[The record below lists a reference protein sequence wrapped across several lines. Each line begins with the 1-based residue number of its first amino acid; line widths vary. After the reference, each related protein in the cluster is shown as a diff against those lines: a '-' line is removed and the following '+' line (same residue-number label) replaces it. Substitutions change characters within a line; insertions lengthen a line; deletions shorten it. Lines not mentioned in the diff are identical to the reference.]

1 MDARGRE
8 LLTGGRGPRARRAL
22 AQYHPRV
29 PEIGETLRPRTRAA
43 WRAWLDRHAGAREIW
58 LLLAKKHVP
67 GRWLTYEEALEE
79 ALCVGWIDG
88 LAKRF
93 DPDFR
98 AIRFTPRKKDSIWSE
113 PNARRVRRLV
123 REGRM
128 TDAGLALVRHAKR
141 TGAWAA
147 ARRREDAD
155 RVPPDLAR
163 ALAAVPAARAYFEET
178 PPSYRKMVL
187 YWIADAKRPE
197 TRARRIADLV
207 ARSARGE
214 RRF

>member
-1 MDARGRE
+1 MPA
-8 LLTGGRGPRARRAL
+8 
-22 AQYHPRV
+22 
-29 PEIGETLRPRTRAA
+29 IGATLRPRTRAA
-43 WRAWLDRHAGAREIW
+43 WRAWLDRNAGAREIW

-67 GRWLTYEEALEE
+67 GRWLSYEEAIEE

-88 LAKRF
+88 LVKRF
-93 DPDFR
+93 DEDFR
-98 AIRFTPRKKDSIWSE
+98 AIRFTPRKKDSVWSE
-113 PNARRVRRLV
+113 PNRRRVRRLV

-128 TDAGLALVRHAKR
+128 TEAGLVLVRHAKR
-141 TGAWAA
+141 SGEWAA
-147 ARRREDAD
+147 ARRREDPR
-155 RVPPDLAR
+155 RVPPDLSR
-163 ALAAVPAARAYFEET
+163 ALAADPAALAFFEEL

-187 YWIADAKRPE
+187 YWIDDAKRPE

>member
-1 MDARGRE
+1 M
-8 LLTGGRGPRARRAL
+8 PS
-22 AQYHPRV
+22 
-29 PEIGETLRPRTRAA
+29 IGATVRPRTRAA
-43 WRAWLDRHAGAREIW
+43 WRAWLDRHATAREIW
-58 LLLAKKHVP
+58 LLLAKRHVA

-88 LAKRF
+88 LVKRF
-93 DPDFR
+93 DEDFR
-98 AIRFTPRKKDSIWSE
+98 AIRFTPRKLDSVWSE
-113 PNARRVRRLV
+113 PNERRVRKLA

-128 TDAGLALVRHAKR
+128 TEAGLALVRHAKR

-147 ARRREDAD
+147 ARRREEVASI
-155 RVPPDLAR
+155 PQDLSR
-163 ALAAVPAARAYFEET
+163 ALAADPDALAYFDTT
-178 PPSYRKMVL
+178 PPSYRKLVL
-187 YWIADAKRPE
+187 SWISGAKRPE

>member
-1 MDARGRE
+1 MTISAFSSSRVAR
-8 LLTGGRGPRARRAL
+8 TGSAL
-22 AQYHPRV
+22 R
-29 PEIGETLRPRTRAA
+29 
-43 WRAWLDRHAGAREIW
+43 

-67 GRWLTYEEALEE
+67 GRWLTYEEALDE

-88 LAKRF
+88 LVKRL
-93 DPDFR
+93 DEDFR
-98 AIRFTPRKKDSIWSE
+98 AVRFTPRKKDSVWSE
-113 PNARRVRRLV
+113 PNKRRVRRLV

-128 TDAGLALVRHAKR
+128 TEVGLALVRHARR

-147 ARRREDAD
+147 ATRREDTS

-163 ALAAVPAARAYFEET
+163 ALASAPRARACFEAL

-187 YWIADAKRPE
+187 YWIDDARRPE
-197 TRARRIADLV
+197 TRARRIAGLV
-207 ARSARGE
+207 SDCARGR